1 MKLSKINILEALK
14 IARSKIDS
22 LDSELLLSFV
32 KKVERSYLV
41 THEKEILTANEKK
54 LFLKLVDERESK
66 KPLAYL
72 INQKGFWKNDFYV
85 DSSVLIPRPETE
97 LLVEKIL
104 EHNLDGKDL
113 LELGVGSGIISISL
127 GLEKEKLNLLGTEKS
142 LNALMIANKNSIRL
156 QAKNIVFI
164 NHDWNN
170 KWLFSKMDYIVSN
183 PPYVDEN
190 ELEGDEDGIWYEP
203 KEALF
208 SKDEGMKDLK
218 TIISKSFNF
227 LKNDGLL
234 FLEHSPFQAKKIIK
248 EAKKAGYSSCKQF
261 KDYNGLLR
269 ISVLGL

>member
-41 THEKEILTANEKK
+41 THEKEILTATEKK

-170 KWLFSKMDYIVSN
+170 KWLFSKMDYI
-183 PPYVDEN
+183 
-190 ELEGDEDGIWYEP
+190 
-203 KEALF
+203 
-208 SKDEGMKDLK
+208 
-218 TIISKSFNF
+218 
-227 LKNDGLL
+227 
-234 FLEHSPFQAKKIIK
+234 FQIHRTLMRM
-248 EAKKAGYSSCKQF
+248 
-261 KDYNGLLR
+261 N
-269 ISVLGL
+269 

>member
-1 MKLSKINILEALK
+1 M
-14 IARSKIDS
+14 
-22 LDSELLLSFV
+22 
-32 KKVERSYLV
+32 
-41 THEKEILTANEKK
+41 
-54 LFLKLVDERESK
+54 
-66 KPLAYL
+66 AYL

-190 ELEGDEDGIWYEP
+190 ELEE
-203 KEALF
+203 
-208 SKDEGMKDLK
+208 
-218 TIISKSFNF
+218 N
-227 LKNDGLL
+227 
-234 FLEHSPFQAKKIIK
+234 
-248 EAKKAGYSSCKQF
+248 
-261 KDYNGLLR
+261 
-269 ISVLGL
+269 

>member
-1 MKLSKINILEALK
+1 M
-14 IARSKIDS
+14 
-22 LDSELLLSFV
+22 
-32 KKVERSYLV
+32 
-41 THEKEILTANEKK
+41 
-54 LFLKLVDERESK
+54 
-66 KPLAYL
+66 AYL

-142 LNALMIANKNSIRL
+142 LNALMIANKNLIRL

-164 NHDWNN
+164 NHDWNS
-170 KWLFSKMDYIVSN
+170 KWLFPKMDYIVSN

-190 ELEGDEDGIWYEP
+190 ELEGDEDGIWFEP

-218 TIISKSFNF
+218 TIISK
-227 LKNDGLL
+227 
-234 FLEHSPFQAKKIIK
+234 A
-248 EAKKAGYSSCKQF
+248 
-261 KDYNGLLR
+261 
-269 ISVLGL
+269 

>member
-1 MKLSKINILEALK
+1 MKLSKINILDALK

-190 ELEGDEDGIWYEP
+190 ELEGDEDGIWVEP

-218 TIISKSFNF
+218 TIISKSLNF

-248 EAKKAGYSSCKQF
+248 EAKKAGDSSCKQF

>member
-1 MKLSKINILEALK
+1 MYK
-14 IARSKIDS
+14 R
-22 LDSELLLSFV
+22 
-32 KKVERSYLV
+32 
-41 THEKEILTANEKK
+41 
-54 LFLKLVDERESK
+54 
-66 KPLAYL
+66 
-72 INQKGFWKNDFYV
+72 Q
-85 DSSVLIPRPETE
+85 VLIPRPETE

-142 LNALMIANKNSIRL
+142 LNSLMIANKNSIRL

-170 KWLFSKMDYIVSN
+170 KWLFPKMDYIVSN

-190 ELEGDEDGIWYEP
+190 ELEGDEDGIWFEP

-208 SKDEGMKDLK
+208 SKDNGMKDLK
-218 TIISKSFNF
+218 TIISKSLNF

-269 ISVLGL
+269 ISVLGI

>member
-113 LELGVGSGIISISL
+113 LELGVGSGIIS
-127 GLEKEKLNLLGTEKS
+127 KS
-142 LNALMIANKNSIRL
+142 L
-156 QAKNIVFI
+156 
-164 NHDWNN
+164 
-170 KWLFSKMDYIVSN
+170 
-183 PPYVDEN
+183 
-190 ELEGDEDGIWYEP
+190 
-203 KEALF
+203 
-208 SKDEGMKDLK
+208 
-218 TIISKSFNF
+218 NF